1 MSSTD
6 RQNRLLLA
14 EDWKKIYQSFKYADF
29 KSYDFDNLRRT
40 MIEYLRVNY
49 PEDFNDYIE
58 SSEYLALIDLIAF
71 LGQNISFR
79 VDLNARE
86 NFIELAERRES
97 VLRLARLLSYNP
109 QRNKAGNGLLKFQ
122 SVSTSENITDSAG
135 RNLSGKT
142 VIWNDSV
149 NTDWYEQF
157 TKVLNAAMPVQNT
170 FGRPIQLDS
179 VGGIAT
185 EQYRF
190 NSSSTTTPVYS
201 FSKSVNNTNLDFEIV
216 STTISNGDLVE
227 EAPLPG
233 NSLAFIYRDNGQGPG
248 SNSTGFF
255 AHFRQG
261 LLNRGDFTIDSPV
274 PNQTIDIDSSNIN
287 HTDVWLYKLDSAGK
301 ETELWTKVDAVEG
314 NNIVYNN
321 LNKKIKNI
329 YTVTTRTDD
338 RVSLIFSDGIF
349 GTLPKGSFR
358 VYYRTSANKDYTIL
372 PANITNVTVRIPYI
386 SRIGRTET
394 LTIVLSLKTT
404 VTNASSTETI
414 ESIKN
419 NAPATYYTQNRLITA
434 EDYSIGPLAI
444 SQEIV
449 KVKSINRTSI
459 GISRY
464 YDLIDAT
471 GKYSTTNLFATDGVL
486 FKEKVDKK
494 INFNFLTRTDIEAV
508 LQNQIIPVFQ
518 DKNVRNFYLSEY
530 PNQDYA
536 EYNLTWNQ
544 VTKDTNRST
553 GYIDDS
559 SDIIYQVATFTE
571 GPLRFLEPEAMVKF
585 VAPTGKYFDVDGN
598 LVTGAADTENAVTY
612 KWVKVVSVSE
622 SGTTLT
628 SSGLG
633 PIVFND
639 VIPTGAILNAVKPK
653 FVKDLVNDVYTQ
665 IISEIFAYRTFGL
678 RYDRDNRQWE
688 VINEDNLNVYD
699 DFSLGQAGDTSNQ
712 QLDSSWLLLFET
724 NGYSYTVTYRS
735 LRYIFESDAQI
746 RFYFDNNKKIYDS
759 QTGVI
764 VKDKI
769 SVLNINK
776 QPGQLIPFTVDFD
789 WEIASDYRDEN
800 GYVDTKKV
808 EVVFYDSDDDGVI
821 DNPDIFTD
829 IVNDATYVFTK
840 KTIINNNEFTV
851 YVNQTAENIVVAPTQ
866 SSINLTEY
874 ATGTI
879 FYIES
884 TDTFKQYN
892 RTAGTLTQIY
902 DYNAYTGRDN
912 IKFHY
917 IHASDENNRIDP
929 SSSNIIDVYLLTRS
943 YDTLFRQYLDGT
955 IDKPLPPSSD
965 QLFINYG
972 AELAKVKSISDDIVY
987 HPVKYKILFG
997 SKADSDMQAIFKIVK
1012 NPNRVV
1018 NDNEIK
1024 SRVVSSINKFFALD
1038 NWDFGETFYFS
1049 ELSSYIMK
1057 DLAPDVSS
1065 IVIVPRSATSTFG
1078 SLFEI
1083 TPQTDEIFISGATV
1097 SDVEI
1102 ISSNTTDRLKAD
1114 GSIVTSTSTSNS
1126 GVQSTTLN
1134 TTSNTTGG
1142 YIY

>member
-179 VGGIAT
+179 VGGIST

-190 NSSSTTTPVYS
+190 NSASTTTPVYS

-287 HTDVWLYKLDSAGK
+287 HTDVWLYKLDSAGQ

-358 VYYRTSANKDYTIL
+358 IYYRISANKDYTIL

-553 GYIDDS
+553 GYIKDS

-724 NGYSYTVTYRS
+724 NGFSYTVTYRS

-851 YVNQTAENIVVAPTQ
+851 YVNQTAENIVR
-866 SSINLTEY
+866 
-874 ATGTI
+874 I
-879 FYIES
+879 F
-884 TDTFKQYN
+884 
-892 RTAGTLTQIY
+892 R
-902 DYNAYTGRDN
+902 
-912 IKFHY
+912 
-917 IHASDENNRIDP
+917 
-929 SSSNIIDVYLLTRS
+929 
-943 YDTLFRQYLDGT
+943 
-955 IDKPLPPSSD
+955 
-965 QLFINYG
+965 
-972 AELAKVKSISDDIVY
+972 
-987 HPVKYKILFG
+987 
-997 SKADSDMQAIFKIVK
+997 
-1012 NPNRVV
+1012 
-1018 NDNEIK
+1018 
-1024 SRVVSSINKFFALD
+1024 
-1038 NWDFGETFYFS
+1038 
-1049 ELSSYIMK
+1049 
-1057 DLAPDVSS
+1057 
-1065 IVIVPRSATSTFG
+1065 
-1078 SLFEI
+1078 
-1083 TPQTDEIFISGATV
+1083 
-1097 SDVEI
+1097 
-1102 ISSNTTDRLKAD
+1102 
-1114 GSIVTSTSTSNS
+1114 
-1126 GVQSTTLN
+1126 
-1134 TTSNTTGG
+1134 
-1142 YIY
+1142 